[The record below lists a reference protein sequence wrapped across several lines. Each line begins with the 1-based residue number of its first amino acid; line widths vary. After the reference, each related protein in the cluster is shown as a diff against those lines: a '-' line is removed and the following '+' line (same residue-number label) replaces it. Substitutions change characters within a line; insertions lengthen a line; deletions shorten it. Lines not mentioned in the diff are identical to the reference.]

1 MGLRINS
8 NIESMIAH
16 RNLLKNDRALSK
28 SLERLASG
36 QKVNR
41 ASDDPAALVISE
53 HMRTQVSGME
63 QAIKNNEVAISMVQ
77 TAEASMNEISSLL
90 IGIRQRAISAANVG
104 ASDQSMADANQQ
116 EIENALASLDRIV
129 STTQFG
135 KYKLLDGRNDVR
147 DSDNPRGETLNAD
160 GTPKEGLQFHVGP
173 NAEHQVGISI
183 PNLSAR
189 KLGVPVELEEGEVD
203 SKVIIQGE
211 EGPEEMEYTEWF
223 NSNES
228 EFASLADINV
238 AIDPEQGSMD
248 ALKIIDKAVT
258 QVAVVRGELGAF
270 QRNTLES
277 NLSSLQIAA
286 ENMTAAESTLRDS
299 DMAQELATFTRN
311 QIMSQSATAQLAQ
324 ANAMP
329 QNVLRLLNT

>member
-8 NIESMIAH
+8 NI
-16 RNLLKNDRALSK
+16 
-28 SLERLASG
+28 
-36 QKVNR
+36 
-41 ASDDPAALVISE
+41 AALVISE

-135 KYKLLDGRNDVR
+135 KYKLLDGRNDIR
-147 DSDNPRGETLNAD
+147 DGDNPRGEALNAD

-183 PNLSAR
+183 PNLSAS
-189 KLGVPVELEEGEVD
+189 KLGVPTELEEGEVD

-211 EGPEEMEYTEWF
+211 TGPEEIEYTEWF
-223 NSNES
+223 SSNES
-228 EFASLADINV
+228 QFASLADINV